1 MNSSPTPRDSTHRSD
16 DAALQV
22 RQVSK
27 SYGSTQALKQVEFE
41 LGSGL
46 HVLLGR
52 NGAGKSTLFQLITGL
67 FVSDEGSIAVKG
79 HDLRTQLTT
88 ALAHLGVVF
97 QQPSL
102 DLDLSVQ
109 ANLTFF
115 GRLHGLSDEQIRQRS
130 QFQLEKVGLA
140 DQGRVRCRSLSGGN
154 RRKVELA
161 RALLTE
167 PRLLLM
173 DEPTVGLDPESRD
186 LILRHV
192 QHLCHTQGLS
202 CLWAT
207 HLLDEAEQA
216 DQVLVLHQGRLLG
229 QYTLEQV
236 LQTTQ
241 TDSLLDAFY
250 QLTGTRPAA
259 SAPVKSL

>member
-140 DQGRVRCRSLSGGN
+140 DQGRVRSGPNPATAVETQHRDAPRSPPKSRHRQPPMQSLPTL
-154 RRKVELA
+154 RAAVQYLA
-161 RALLTE
+161 PNL
-167 PRLLLM
+167 
-173 DEPTVGLDPESRD
+173 ESNS
-186 LILRHV
+186 LAYP
-192 QHLCHTQGLS
+192 QEGWFCHS
-202 CLWAT
+202 R
-207 HLLDEAEQA
+207 A
-216 DQVLVLHQGRLLG
+216 DQ
-229 QYTLEQV
+229 TE
-236 LQTTQ
+236 
-241 TDSLLDAFY
+241 
-250 QLTGTRPAA
+250 
-259 SAPVKSL
+259 SA